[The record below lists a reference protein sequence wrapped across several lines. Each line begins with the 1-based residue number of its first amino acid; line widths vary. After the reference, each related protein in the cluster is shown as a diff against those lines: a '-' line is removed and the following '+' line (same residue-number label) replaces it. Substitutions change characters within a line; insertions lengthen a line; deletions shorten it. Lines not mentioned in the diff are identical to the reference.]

1 MAALDPCEGVT
12 GALTVPLMEHQKQG
26 VRWMTAMEK
35 SHHRGGILADDMGLG
50 KTVQALA
57 LIAAHPAQHINRHA
71 TLVVTPA
78 SLIQQW
84 KHEIEQFLRS
94 SPHRQR
100 VYVYYGDRRGKAIP
114 VLNGYDIVLTT
125 FGTITAELRRTGPR
139 QHARNLAG
147 PHRSSPLF
155 GPASGWHRV
164 ILDEAQCIK
173 NDQSQTAAA
182 CCALD
187 ATYRWCLSGTPVMN
201 NLRELYSLLKFLR
214 VQPYASRQSFATVGP
229 AEDRAL
235 RSGLSG

>member
-1 MAALDPCEGVT
+1 M
-12 GALTVPLMEHQKQG
+12 
-26 VRWMTAMEK
+26 
-35 SHHRGGILADDMGLG
+35 
-50 KTVQALA
+50 
-57 LIAAHPAQHINRHA
+57 
-71 TLVVTPA
+71 
-78 SLIQQW
+78 
-84 KHEIEQFLRS
+84 
-94 SPHRQR
+94 
-100 VYVYYGDRRGKAIP
+100 
-114 VLNGYDIVLTT
+114 
-125 FGTITAELRRTGPR
+125 
-139 QHARNLAG
+139 
-147 PHRSSPLF
+147 
-155 GPASGWHRV
+155 

>member
-1 MAALDPCEGVT
+1 MGIAEGK
-12 GALTVPLMEHQKQG
+12 P
-26 VRWMTAMEK
+26 
-35 SHHRGGILADDMGLG
+35 
-50 KTVQALA
+50 
-57 LIAAHPAQHINRHA
+57 HP
-71 TLVVTPA
+71 
-78 SLIQQW
+78 
-84 KHEIEQFLRS
+84 
-94 SPHRQR
+94 
-100 VYVYYGDRRGKAIP
+100 P
-114 VLNGYDIVLTT
+114 VLNRYDIVLTM

-164 ILDEAQCIK
+164 ILDEAQFIK
-173 NDQSQTAAA
+173 IDQSQTAAA